1 MVAYRLA
8 VANTITGQVVGDLPF
23 TAVPTW
29 SRVLNGSG
37 ALSGVSVPLNPT
49 RLDSDMR
56 QRLQEPWRWSVL
68 WCYGQTIL
76 QAGILSSIT
85 VDDTQKPT
93 VAALNTTTLWEF
105 LTRKRLVVTP
115 GQNIGTTTANV
126 VFGPTSPDTANQNL
140 SLHSIARRLV
150 ELATVTGDPTYR
162 LPIVLPNI
170 IAGPALVAVPVLSL
184 GATGTA
190 GGTFAAGAYF
200 WKLTALNA
208 AGETAGSVE
217 VTATLVLNGTQV
229 LNWAAVPGATGYRV
243 YRGVRAGEENALITT
258 LGAVTTY
265 TDTGTAGTS
274 AVLPVTNT
282 VRTYLGSDLASTGT
296 RLAELTQV
304 DQGPEV
310 EFAPE
315 FVDSTQGYMQ
325 WRMKIGN
332 NRLGQL
338 GFPHAWDYQRALLS
352 LSTGIDGVDM
362 TFNVTSKGQDTRT
375 VSSATPPVASGAL
388 ISAAASDTTY
398 TGQGWP
404 ALQTADTAHTST
416 IDPATVSGYAT
427 AAVTTHNVPIKTATA
442 HISINGLDNQG
453 RQTGAPSIDLVSVGD
468 TAFFGVTG
476 HPFLVDGQYGARI
489 LTLES
494 GSDAYTAKMVVQ
506 VLM

>member
-8 VANTITGQVVGDLPF
+8 VASTISGQVVGDLPF

-37 ALSGVSVPLNPT
+37 TLSGVSVPLNPA
-49 RLDSDMR
+49 RLDADMA

-68 WCYGQTIL
+68 WCYGQAIL
-76 QAGILSSIT
+76 QAGVLSGIT
-85 VDDTQKPT
+85 VDDTQKPS

-105 LTRKRLVVTP
+105 LTHKRLVLTP
-115 GQNIGTTTANV
+115 GADIGTDAANV
-126 VFGPTSPDTANQNL
+126 VFGPTSPDAANHNL

-150 ELATVTGDPTYR
+150 ELATVQPTYQ
-162 LPIVLPNI
+162 LPIILPDTI
-170 IAGPALVAVPVLSL
+170 
-184 GATGTA
+184 TGT
-190 GGTFAAGAYF
+190 
-200 WKLTALNA
+200 N
-208 AGETAGSVE
+208 
-217 VTATLVLNGTQV
+217 
-229 LNWAAVPGATGYRV
+229 
-243 YRGVRAGEENALITT
+243 
-258 LGAVTTY
+258 
-265 TDTGTAGTS
+265 
-274 AVLPVTNT
+274 
-282 VRTYLGSDLASTGT
+282 VRTYLGADLATTGT
-296 RLAELTQV
+296 RLSELTQV

-315 FVDSTQGYMQ
+315 FADSTQGYIR
-325 WRMKIGN
+325 WRMRIGN

-352 LSTGIDGVDM
+352 LSAGIDGVDM

-404 ALQTADTAHTST
+404 ALQTADTGHTST
-416 IDPATVSGYAT
+416 IDTATVSGYAT
-427 AAVTTHNVPIKTATA
+427 AAVTTHKVPIKTATA

>member
-8 VANTITGQVVGDLPF
+8 VADTISGQVVGDLPF

-37 ALSGVSVPLNPT
+37 TLSGITVPLNPT
-49 RLDSDMR
+49 QLDADMA
-56 QRLQEPWRWSVL
+56 QRLREPWRWTVL
-68 WCYGQTIL
+68 WCYGQAVL
-76 QAGILSSIT
+76 QAGILSSTT
-85 VDDTQKPT
+85 VNDTQKPT

-105 LTRKRLVVTP
+105 LTRKRLVLTP
-115 GQNIGTTTANV
+115 GQNLGTTAANV
-126 VFGPTSPDTANQNL
+126 VFGPTSPNTANQKL

-150 ELATVTGDPTYR
+150 ELATINGDPTYR
-162 LPIVLPNI
+162 LPIVLPDTI
-170 IAGPALVAVPVLSL
+170 T
-184 GATGTA
+184 GA
-190 GGTFAAGAYF
+190 
-200 WKLTALNA
+200 N
-208 AGETAGSVE
+208 
-217 VTATLVLNGTQV
+217 
-229 LNWAAVPGATGYRV
+229 
-243 YRGVRAGEENALITT
+243 
-258 LGAVTTY
+258 
-265 TDTGTAGTS
+265 
-274 AVLPVTNT
+274 
-282 VRTYLGSDLASTGT
+282 VRTYLGSDLATTGT
-296 RLAELTQV
+296 RLSELTQV

-310 EFAPE
+310 EFSPE
-315 FVDSTQGYMQ
+315 FADSTQGYVR
-325 WRMKIGN
+325 WRMRIGN

-388 ISAAASDTTY
+388 ISAAVSDTTY

-404 ALQTADTAHTST
+404 ALQTADTGHTST
-416 IDPATVSGYAT
+416 IDTATVLGYAA
-427 AAVTTHNVPIKTATA
+427 AAVTTHKVPIKTATA
-442 HISINGLDNQG
+442 HININGLDNQG
-453 RQTGAPSIDLVSVGD
+453 RQTGAPAIDLVSVGD

-476 HPFLVDGQYGARI
+476 HPFLADGQYGARI

>member
-8 VANTITGQVVGDLPF
+8 VANTRSGQVVGDLPF
-23 TAVPTW
+23 TAAPTW

-37 ALSGVSVPLNPT
+37 TLSGVSVPLNPT
-49 RLDSDMR
+49 RLDADMA
-56 QRLQEPWRWSVL
+56 QRLQEPWRWTVL
-68 WCYGQTIL
+68 WCYGSAIL
-76 QAGILSSIT
+76 QAGILSSVT
-85 VDDTQKPT
+85 VDDTQKPS
-93 VAALNTTTLWEF
+93 VASLGTTTVWEF
-105 LTRKRLVVTP
+105 FTRKRLVVTP
-115 GQNIGTTTANV
+115 GQDIGTSAV
-126 VFGPTSPDTANQNL
+126 VFGPTSPDTANRNL

-150 ELATVTGDPTYR
+150 ELATINGDPTYS
-162 LPIVLPNI
+162 LPIILPDT
-170 IAGPALVAVPVLSL
+170 IAG
-184 GATGTA
+184 
-190 GGTFAAGAYF
+190 
-200 WKLTALNA
+200 
-208 AGETAGSVE
+208 
-217 VTATLVLNGTQV
+217 
-229 LNWAAVPGATGYRV
+229 
-243 YRGVRAGEENALITT
+243 
-258 LGAVTTY
+258 
-265 TDTGTAGTS
+265 
-274 AVLPVTNT
+274 TN
-282 VRTYLGSDLASTGT
+282 VRTYLGSDLATTGT
-296 RLAELTQV
+296 RLSELTQV

-310 EFAPE
+310 EFSPE
-315 FVDSTQGYMQ
+315 FTDSTQGYVR

-404 ALQTADTAHTST
+404 ALQTADIGHTST
-416 IDPATVSGYAT
+416 IDPATVAGYAT
-427 AAVTTHNVPIKTATA
+427 AAVTTHKVPIKTATA
-442 HISINGLDNQG
+442 HININGLDNQG

-476 HPFLVDGQYGARI
+476 HPFLSDGQYGARI